1 MVILFY
7 NAVQTLKDDQM
18 RDSRMM
24 STSENNP
31 ILVQNQEWL
40 GEFIASEPGPHALQI
55 TLWVFYGPRDL
66 AGQSIAWNDDGTPA
80 VPVGVI
86 WSDRVVLER
95 SVEVR
100 ESSAE

>member
-1 MVILFY
+1 MILKSHSIFILFVLVVILFY

-40 GEFIASEPGPHALQI
+40 GEFIANTKKYL
-55 TLWVFYGPRDL
+55 
-66 AGQSIAWNDDGTPA
+66 
-80 VPVGVI
+80 VPLD
-86 WSDRVVLER
+86 SLEACY
-95 SVEVR
+95 
-100 ESSAE
+100 SAPWPC